1 MITPKV
7 IAHLH
12 TVDTTGTSHQT
23 IGTAISCESTNHLK
37 GFNIKAFKELLD
49 PRLVRLYV
57 FRTFLLPGNINL
69 NRRLER
75 TPKCRSTV
83 CKSFIRLEF
92 WQRLNGTLRPRP
104 HLIHV
109 GLQIGEIIST

>member
-1 MITPKV
+1 MIAPK
-7 IAHLH
+7 IIPHLH
-12 TVDTTGTSHQT
+12 TMDTTGTSHQA
-23 IGTAISCESTNHLK
+23 IGAAIPCESANHLK
-37 GFNIKAFKELLD
+37 GLNIKALEKLLD

-57 FRTFLLPGNINL
+57 FRPFLLPGNINL

-92 WQRLNGTLRPRP
+92 GQRLNGTLRPRP

-109 GLQIGEIIST
+109 RLQIGEIIST